1 MFPPI
6 PSWDGLHPLIIHFPI
21 ALLLVAPILILIG
34 LVSPNRGRAF
44 FGAALVLMV
53 IGTIASW
60 VAVSTG
66 EAAGEL
72 AERAAGAGAV
82 LEQHEDL
89 AETTRSAFTILTG
102 LFLLILFAPAI
113 FRTRFSQ
120 KLLLPANIFFLLL
133 YGSGIVL
140 LVNTAHQGGR
150 LVHEFGVRAMMAPA
164 TQTTS
169 EKAPARSHTD
179 DDDD

>member
-21 ALLLVAPILILIG
+21 ALLLVAPILILLG
-34 LVSPNRGRAF
+34 LISPNRGRAF
-44 FGAALVLMV
+44 LGAALILMV
-53 IGTIASW
+53 LGTIASW

-66 EAAGEL
+66 QAAGEL

-82 LEQHEDL
+82 LEQHEEL

-102 LFLLILFAPAI
+102 LFLVILFAPAI
-113 FRTRFSQ
+113 FRARFSQ
-120 KLLLPANIFFLLL
+120 KLLLPAYIFFLLL
-133 YGSGIVL
+133 YGSGVVL

-150 LVHEFGVRAMMAPA
+150 LVHEFGVRAMMAPTA
-164 TQTTS
+164 QTTTERPPS
-169 EKAPARSHTD
+169 GSRRD
-179 DDDD
+179 DDD